1 MKKFTVTEN
10 QKLKNFTDNFYPQ
23 GSFAFSRL
31 LKDKD
36 IRINGKKTGE
46 NVMLFIGD
54 EVTYFTSQRE
64 EKIPFYERV
73 YEDRN
78 VLVVDKYA
86 GVNSEALFY
95 SLLQTGEYYFIHR
108 LDRNT
113 AGLMIFAKTKNAE
126 KSLLKA
132 FKQKTVKKVYNAVCF
147 NKFKKESA
155 VLCDYLIK
163 DERTAKVKIYSTPK
177 PNAEK
182 IITEYK
188 VIKSEGDYYSFV
200 EITLHSGKTHQI
212 RAHMAF
218 IGNPVAGDEKYGDE
232 KLNKKYKVKRQVL
245 VAKYLQVIKAD
256 GLEYLSKM
264 RFVSKF
270 DAEIKPNR

>member
-1 MKKFTVTEN
+1 MKKFIVTEN
-10 QKLKNFTDNFYPQ
+10 QKLKTFTDNFYPQ

-46 NVMLFIGD
+46 NVMLFEGD
-54 EVTYFTSQRE
+54 EITYFTSQRE
-64 EKIPFYERV
+64 ENIPFYECV
-73 YEDRN
+73 YEDEN

-86 GVNSEALFY
+86 GVNSEALFF
-95 SLLQTGEYYFIHR
+95 SLSEIGECYFIHR

-113 AGLMIFAKTKNAE
+113 AGLMIFAKTKDAE

-132 FKQKTVKKVYNAVCF
+132 FKQKTIKKIYHAVCF
-147 NKFKKESA
+147 YKFKKESA
-155 VLCDYLIK
+155 TLCDYLVK
-163 DERTAKVKIYSTPK
+163 DNKAARVKVYSAPK
-177 PNAEK
+177 PNSEK

-188 VIKSEGDYYSFV
+188 VVKNIGEYSLV

-218 IGNPVAGDEKYGDE
+218 SGNPVAGDEKYGDE
-232 KLNKKYKVKRQVL
+232 KLNKKYKLKRQVL

-270 DAEIKPNR
+270 DAEIEPNK